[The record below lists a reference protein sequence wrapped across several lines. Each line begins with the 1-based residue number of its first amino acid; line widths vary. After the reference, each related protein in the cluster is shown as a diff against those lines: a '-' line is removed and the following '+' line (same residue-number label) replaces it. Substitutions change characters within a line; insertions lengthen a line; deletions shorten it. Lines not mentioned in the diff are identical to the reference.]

1 MQDRSR
7 LHHGWE
13 NRKKRTMTAQ
23 RNVLFIIID
32 QLRAD
37 CLHGALADHVDLP
50 NMRALMAE
58 AVTFNRHFSVT
69 NPCGP
74 SRASILTGQYAMNHR
89 SVRNGTPLRHDT
101 PTIASEMRKAGYLP
115 MLFGYTD
122 TSHDPRVHAPT
133 DPAMQ
138 TYEFPMAGFTEQ
150 VEMRLEMSY
159 PWRSYLLSKGYT
171 WDNYWQL
178 YIPGGDGSRLNAPA
192 VYKAEDSDTAF
203 LTNRFLDTMPAYA
216 DEDWFAHLTYIRPH
230 PPLVAPA
237 PYNDM
242 YDPTSLPLPTRIGT
256 RKDEAAVHP
265 FFGPALDNAP
275 IASFVIGCSGV
286 TPTDDTIQTLRSVYL
301 GLATEVDH
309 HIGRVLSF
317 LKESG
322 QWEDTLVVLT
332 ADHGEML
339 GDHHAWGKHSVY
351 DAAYHTPLII
361 RAPGGKAG
369 QDVDAPTESI
379 DLTPTILDWVGQEVP
394 NSMDGR
400 SLLPFLN
407 GETPDDWRDY
417 SFSELDFSE
426 PEAPTL
432 WEKRLGTDT
441 SNSSLGILRDDRFT
455 LVEFAADLPP
465 LLFDHHGKGEMEN
478 VAEDPAFA
486 SDLARL
492 TRQMLRHRMRNMDHT
507 LSLDTITNDGPKRQ
521 SRHQPNR

>member
-1 MQDRSR
+1 
-7 LHHGWE
+7 
-13 NRKKRTMTAQ
+13 MTAKK
-23 RNVLFIIID
+23 NVLFIIID

-50 NMRALMAE
+50 NLRALMDE
-58 AVTFNRHFSVT
+58 SVTFKRHFSVV

-122 TSHDPRVHAPT
+122 TSQDPRVFAPN
-133 DPAMQ
+133 DPAVQ
-138 TYEFPMAGFTEQ
+138 TYEAAMSGFVEQ

-159 PWRSYLLSKGYT
+159 PWRSYLMGKGHH

-178 YIPGGDGSRLNAPA
+178 YIPGGDGSALNAPA
-192 VYKAEDSDTAF
+192 VYTAEDSDTAF
-203 LTNRFLDTMPAYA
+203 LTNQFRHRMPAYA
-216 DEDWFAHLTYIRPH
+216 DQSWFAHLTYIRPH

-242 YDPTSLPLPTRIGT
+242 YDPATLPAPTRVGT
-256 RKDEAAVHP
+256 RDDEAAVHP
-265 FFGPALDNAP
+265 FFGPALAKEKAAN
-275 IASFVIGCSGV
+275 FVIGAKA
-286 TPTDDTIQTLRSVYL
+286 DDSDETLQALRAVYL

-309 HIGRVLSF
+309 HIGRVVAF
-317 LKESG
+317 LKDSG
-322 QWEDTLVVLT
+322 QWDDTLLVVT

-361 RAPGGKAG
+361 HAPGCAAG
-369 QDVDAPTESI
+369 HVVDVPTESI
-379 DLTPTILDWVGQEVP
+379 DLTPTILSWVGQEVP
-394 NSMDGR
+394 NAMDGR
-400 SLLPFLN
+400 SLLPFLS
-407 GETPDDWRDY
+407 GETPGDWRGY
-417 SFSELDFSE
+417 SFSELDFGD
-426 PEAPTL
+426 PITPTL
-432 WEKRLGTDT
+432 WQKELGTDAST
-441 SNSSLGILRDDRFT
+441 SCVGILRDSRFT

-465 LLFDHHGKGEMEN
+465 LLFDHEGQGELEN
-478 VAEDPAFA
+478 VADNPTFA
-486 SDLARL
+486 ADLTRL

-507 LSLDTITNDGPKRQ
+507 LSYDMITDQGPRRAQRHPENDA
-521 SRHQPNR
+521 SA